1 MALVAGGNG
10 DSCVLML
17 HAEGDDGGQT
27 FVDDCHGGTVKTLTA
42 IGAAQHSWNEQ
53 KFGESALYCD
63 GGGAYL
69 QVDASNDFRF
79 AEQDWTVDFW
89 GKCPAVGGM
98 PQAGN
103 AYFFCWYED
112 YDNYFGLERVASA
125 GATTKFRARYVL
137 AGIEIFNAAM
147 STYVDVSSWVHLEIT
162 RVGDTVRLFVGGVL
176 KATGTADDT
185 DFAANFDEWTLYV
198 GASLL
203 GGQSGLKSL
212 IGYVDEFR
220 ILRGEAAHTGPFT
233 PWSNAYSRPN
243 TCHLRGTHLIH
254 RSVECHMRG
263 THGILHQPS
272 TCHMRGQH
280 MILRGHEAHV
290 RGTHTVETGWECHMR
305 GAHNI
310 LLQEQTC
317 HMRGAHKILRSHE
330 AHMRGAHTVGITPVE
345 CHMRGQH
352 MILRGHEAHMRGT
365 HRILEAIE
373 CHMRG
378 AHNIENTAVEL
389 YEHYYSAGSPP
400 DMTGSPTETSASLP
414 HIMGAITP
422 TEGLHYIATQYRN
435 RWGLAS
441 GPIIL
446 TIVEL
451 DGDGNQIVQR
461 PSDPVNV
468 EIEPAANAAA
478 RVSAEYLYE
487 QDEDRKADTWCIYL
501 TDDGSNPDPDVD
513 EPTEVD
519 VACVDG
525 VARLDWTSAEFDDTD
540 TIKVIVTLK
549 RSSDARESEDE
560 TIHTTTASTSGPDTI
575 TVDVIKAFPGKR

>member
-1 MALVAGGNG
+1 
-10 DSCVLML
+10 ML

-280 MILRGHEAHV
+280 MILRGHEAH
-290 RGTHTVETGWECHMR
+290 
-305 GAHNI
+305 
-310 LLQEQTC
+310 
-317 HMRGAHKILRSHE
+317 
-330 AHMRGAHTVGITPVE
+330 
-345 CHMRGQH
+345 
-352 MILRGHEAHMRGT
+352 MRGT